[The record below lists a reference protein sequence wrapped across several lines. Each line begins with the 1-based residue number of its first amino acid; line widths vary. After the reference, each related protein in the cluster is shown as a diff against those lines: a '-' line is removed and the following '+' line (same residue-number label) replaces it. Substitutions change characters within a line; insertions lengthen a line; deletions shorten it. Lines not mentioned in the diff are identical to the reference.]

1 MTSFHRSP
9 ANFRSHWIPSP
20 HPGPNP
26 RPPTLHSYPLPLQ
39 VKGGHLLGR
48 WGEILI
54 PPHST
59 PEAVGQNGIDAKQR
73 GKHASITHKAL
84 ATIFEH
90 TWHHKTPF
98 PWFVDQSTQDP
109 VQLLPY
115 RKHLL
120 RVLLFPCINIPAIKS
135 DHFFLSFSLFV
146 SRTTELARFDDIPS
160 ECIGTSA
167 EPHLCVTTI

>member
-1 MTSFHRSP
+1 MGGSPTSLVQMSSPNRSTSDAVMFIMTSFHRSP

-20 HPGPNP
+20 HPDLTPD
-26 RPPTLHSYPLPLQ
+26 PPPPLHSYPLPLQ

-59 PEAVGQNGIDAKQR
+59 LEAVGQNGIDAKQR

-90 TWHHKTPF
+90 T
-98 PWFVDQSTQDP
+98 
-109 VQLLPY
+109 
-115 RKHLL
+115 
-120 RVLLFPCINIPAIKS
+120 
-135 DHFFLSFSLFV
+135 
-146 SRTTELARFDDIPS
+146 
-160 ECIGTSA
+160 
-167 EPHLCVTTI
+167 